1 VKGENAMLKDIVVL
15 LAAAILSR
23 ISRIYTEY
31 DIRFTRYEIRIL
43 ATDEALSA
51 INETPV
57 VAY

>member
-1 VKGENAMLKDIVVL
+1 MLKDIVVL